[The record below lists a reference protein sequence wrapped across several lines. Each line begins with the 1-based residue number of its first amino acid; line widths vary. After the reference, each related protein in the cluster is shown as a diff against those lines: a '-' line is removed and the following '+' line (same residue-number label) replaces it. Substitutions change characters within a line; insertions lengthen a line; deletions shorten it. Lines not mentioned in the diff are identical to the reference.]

1 MLVLCYQFS
10 KVRDLVVYLG
20 YKATLTDF
28 FFLEKS
34 AYLSRVKSLISTHF
48 VAEFELGD
56 LVGGW
61 GERNSGKSA
70 HLLTSHSTKKKMYWA
85 ATFQIFLLLP
95 SLRTHSS
102 NLLLCIFNT
111 RSGHSLCATSL
122 TPKTKF

>member
-1 MLVLCYQFS
+1 VLVLCYQFS

-70 HLLTSHSTKKKMYWA
+70 HLLTSHSTKKKNVLGCNFSDFFVVA
-85 ATFQIFLLLP
+85 
-95 SLRTHSS
+95 
-102 NLLLCIFNT
+102 
-111 RSGHSLCATSL
+111 
-122 TPKTKF
+122 